1 MEPAG
6 PCARPRAQAETP
18 SARVELGSPNWYD
31 RETVHNLFLEFSV
44 TQLTRDAVEHLTTEL
59 GEPGWLAERRLHAWD
74 VFAKLDLP
82 DPKSEEWR
90 YTDVRGF
97 DFDRFAAPVVR
108 SSVPNLP
115 EDEARRGVIA
125 ADFPTAVADNPELLR
140 EHFFTEVPI
149 DEHKF
154 TALHGAFHSD
164 GVVVY
169 VPPGVEVAAPLQMMR
184 RVDGGGSAFP
194 HTTVVVDDNASATL
208 VDVFFSEDWERESL
222 SSSVVEI
229 EARRGATVN
238 YISLQQWGRHVHHF
252 QTQRFTGF
260 RDSTVRSLAVNLGSA
275 FARTQVE
282 SVLKGEGSFSEML
295 GLYFAD
301 ADQHF
306 AQRTLQSHDAP
317 HSTSD
322 LLYKGA
328 LKERSRSEYSGLIK
342 VAKGAQGTDAY
353 QANRNLLLSEDAL
366 ARSIPQLEIEA
377 NEVRC
382 THGATVSPVEEEH
395 LFYLMSRG
403 IDRVTAQRLVVFG
416 FFKDAL
422 DRIRVAAVREEL
434 ATAISAKVE
443 GDQRL
448 EVAV

>member
-1 MEPAG
+1 MT
-6 PCARPRAQAETP
+6 Q
-18 SARVELGSPNWYD
+18 
-31 RETVHNLFLEFSV
+31 
-44 TQLTRDAVEHLTTEL
+44 QLTREAVGALSEAL
-59 GEPGWLAERRLHAWD
+59 GEPGWLAERRLQAFD

-82 DPKSEEWR
+82 DPKGEEWR

-97 DFDRFAAPVVR
+97 DFDAFTAPAPARVAAALDPAAAAQGVVFTDFR
-108 SSVPNLP
+108 T
-115 EDEARRGVIA
+115 A
-125 ADFPTAVADNPELLR
+125 ATEHPQLLA
-140 EHFFTEVPI
+140 EHFLTEVPV

-154 TALHGAFHSD
+154 TALHAAFHSD
-164 GVVVY
+164 DVFVY
-169 VPPGVEVAAPLQMMR
+169 VPRGVEVELPLEMSHT
-184 RVDGGGSAFP
+184 VGPGGSVFP
-194 HTTVVVDDNASATL
+194 HTTIVVEEQASLTFVDTFSSADIGTAA
-208 VDVFFSEDWERESL
+208 L

-238 YISLQQWGRHVHHF
+238 YISLQQWGKGVHHF
-252 QTQRFTGF
+252 QTQRFTGL
-260 RDSTVRSLAVNLGSA
+260 RDTTVRSLAVNLGSS

-306 AQRTLQSHDAP
+306 AQRTLQQ
-317 HSTSD
+317 HSGPYATSD

-353 QANRNLLLSEDAL
+353 QANRNLTLSDEAL

-382 THGATVSPVEEEH
+382 THGATVAPVEEEH

-403 IDRVTAQRLVVFG
+403 IDRLTAQKLIVFG
-416 FFKDAL
+416 FFGEVL
-422 DRIRVAAVREEL
+422 DRIRVGAVRDEL
-434 ATAISAKVE
+434 SQAISMKVE